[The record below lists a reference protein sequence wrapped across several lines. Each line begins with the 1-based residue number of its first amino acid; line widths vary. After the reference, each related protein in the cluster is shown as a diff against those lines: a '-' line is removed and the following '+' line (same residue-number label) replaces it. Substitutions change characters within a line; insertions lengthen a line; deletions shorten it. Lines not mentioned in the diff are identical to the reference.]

1 MAKTITTG
9 DGTTHFV
16 DINDRL
22 RIVSAGP
29 PVIALPPL
37 KSGAI
42 GAAMLFVPKA
52 VFQVEQV
59 PMLVYFHGHH
69 GPNSIE
75 GYVNQMPQQ
84 RDFRPLLAGEK
95 VLLVE
100 PQGGPYSNFGD
111 LGTPYGLCSL
121 IDGAMW
127 NALLLGQPPR
137 PSPVPTPKPPSLI
150 LAAYSGGGA
159 ALTKILLG
167 AKADYA
173 NLISEVWCFDSM
185 YSSEGAQLVQWA
197 NATKKTLRVRVSTE
211 VANAKGSPAAQASA
225 IEEAIKAARPSNI
238 DIAKPVPSTHEGLPS
253 KFIAEWL
260 APRR

>member
-75 GYVNQMPQQ
+75 GYVNQMPKQ
-84 RDFRPLLAGEK
+84 RAPVQYRYREARPVDPRRPAEQVHRGMAG
-95 VLLVE
+95 
-100 PQGGPYSNFGD
+100 P
-111 LGTPYGLCSL
+111 
-121 IDGAMW
+121 
-127 NALLLGQPPR
+127 
-137 PSPVPTPKPPSLI
+137 
-150 LAAYSGGGA
+150 AAV
-159 ALTKILLG
+159 
-167 AKADYA
+167 AD
-173 NLISEVWCFDSM
+173 
-185 YSSEGAQLVQWA
+185 
-197 NATKKTLRVRVSTE
+197 
-211 VANAKGSPAAQASA
+211 AKGGCCP
-225 IEEAIKAARPSNI
+225 ILGHIAR
-238 DIAKPVPSTHEGLPS
+238 
-253 KFIAEWL
+253 
-260 APRR
+260 